1 MDFGA
6 KILTVVHGA
15 AAVVLIG
22 STTHNGIMAVRQLW
36 GRPIRPNLQK
46 TYVSVLGWAFVV
58 TFCLGLLSYPEF
70 RLGVRAA
77 YLDEAVPTGTVFFEI
92 KEHWIGIGL
101 VLLLGYWPMSRTIDI
116 RERTVDTMLY
126 HVLGVVMVP
135 IVWMAMWTGLIVTV
149 IKPVG
154 G

>member
-1 MDFGA
+1 M
-6 KILTVVHGA
+6 LMVVHGA

-46 TYVSVLGWAFVV
+46 TYVTVLGCAFLV
-58 TFCLGLLSYPEF
+58 TFCLGMLTYPEF
-70 RLGVRAA
+70 RMSVRLA
-77 YLDEAVPTGTVFFEI
+77 YLDEAVPTGTLFFEI

-101 VLLLGYWPMSRTIDI
+101 VVLAGYWPMSRGIDI
-116 RERTVDTMLY
+116 RERTADTMLY
-126 HVLGVVMVP
+126 HLLGIAMVP
-135 IVWMAMWTGLIVTV
+135 IVWMAMWTGLIVTA